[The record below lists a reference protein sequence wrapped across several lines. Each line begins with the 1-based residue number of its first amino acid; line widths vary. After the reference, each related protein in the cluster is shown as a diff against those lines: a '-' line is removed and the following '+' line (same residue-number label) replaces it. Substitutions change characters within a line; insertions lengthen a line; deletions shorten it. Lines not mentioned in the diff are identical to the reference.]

1 LSAGSV
7 RWIPLPTDKLAKRKP
22 QESGETDEWDACG
35 LCVVG
40 GYFLR
45 CRGRARPAAASR
57 CPFRPGSRGTGSRCG
72 PGRRCPGRRSA
83 SSSSWASARSGSS
96 PGRPGRRG
104 GVGVVPAELCEVGH
118 AHRDAV
124 TQTGDSAPV
133 GPVGVGVVLA
143 DLDHLAH
150 PVLRPCRR
158 GQGQDEQGCCQGSG
172 HCLPLCLRS
181 SVHRPLARPA
191 GLPAHG
197 TSCQCWRYSPRPCRR
212 LVRPGSGV
220 SDLRAWQFDGPR
232 GGLCGP
238 EGPPEGAAGAK
249 AARWTSFALAPVLV
263 GRYGPGLRSGRA
275 GSVGPSEVN

>member
-1 LSAGSV
+1 MRVAPRVRAG
-7 RWIPLPTDKLAKRKP
+7 RGHGER
-22 QESGETDEWDACG
+22 GETDEWDACG
-35 LCVVG
+35 LCVAVG
-40 GYFLR
+40 GLS
-45 CRGRARPAAASR
+45 CGVGA
-57 CPFRPGSRGTGSRCG
+57 G
-72 PGRRCPGRRSA
+72 PGRRRPAAVRSA
-83 SSSSWASARSGSS
+83 QAAVVLVVVVGRVADALVVVLPVPAVGRQ
-96 PGRPGRRG
+96 PGLDPVQGCLGGGG

-124 TQTGDSAPV
+124 TETGDGAPV